1 MTRSFASTA
10 SRWAAAIW
18 TRMRQADP
26 EAGTGRDPDANT
38 TSQLRPADI
47 SGKGTFRSQQG
58 AFVTRVPRLMGHR
71 VAVHARRG
79 LASALMATLPFV
91 AASLSASAE
100 EIRIVMTSE
109 PQDLDPGNLEFRFT
123 GQIARHNV
131 IEGLLLHDL
140 RTQEL
145 RPRLA
150 TSWERTG
157 DLTWRFSLRDGVTFH
172 DGAPFNADA
181 VLASYERL
189 MVPEIEQVNRSRFF
203 EGLDLTLTRVDDL
216 TVDVELNRAEPLFL
230 QRFANLPIV
239 SPNMPRDA
247 LSRAPVGTG
256 PFRFVEWN
264 AGVQIV
270 LERFDDYWGDAP
282 ETTRA
287 VFMWR
292 NEPTVRASMVQVGEA
307 DLTFSIDE
315 EAATNPATDQ
325 PYVSFEVL
333 YYIIGAWEP
342 PLDDVR
348 VREAVNLSIDR
359 EGLIGTILPAQSVPA
374 VALFGPFTAGHN
386 PDLVPHPYDPERARE
401 LLEEARA
408 DGVAVDTRIQVLGIN
423 GHFPRSDEV
432 LEAVTAM
439 LSASGFNAV
448 SRTMEAGL
456 FRQYRDVPRV
466 EDGPVILQ
474 ANHDNATGDAG
485 TSLARHRCDTVRNPI
500 CDPRIDELLD
510 EGLAAEG
517 EERAAIWRELAR
529 YMHEEVQVDGLIAH
543 RIAFGRVSERV
554 NYTLDG
560 LPESHFFLEEVTY
573 N

>member
-1 MTRSFASTA
+1 MTKRILS
-10 SRWAAAIW
+10 
-18 TRMRQADP
+18 D
-26 EAGTGRDPDANT
+26 
-38 TSQLRPADI
+38 
-47 SGKGTFRSQQG
+47 
-58 AFVTRVPRLMGHR
+58 
-71 VAVHARRG
+71 ARRVG
-79 LASALMATLPFV
+79 LAAVITALMPFTLV
-91 AASLSASAE
+91 SAPAVAE

-109 PQDLDPGNLEFRFT
+109 PQDLDPGNVEFRFT
-123 GQIARHNV
+123 GQVARHSV
-131 IEGLLLHDL
+131 IEGLVLHDL
-140 RTQEL
+140 RTQEIK
-145 RPRLA
+145 PRLA
-150 TSWERTG
+150 TAWERTG
-157 DLTWRFSLRDGVTFH
+157 ELSWRFTLREGVTFH

-181 VLASYERL
+181 VIASYERL

-203 EGLDLTLTRVDDL
+203 EGLELTITQVDEH
-216 TVDVELNRAEPLFL
+216 VIDVNLNRPEPLFL

-239 SPNMPRDA
+239 SPNMSQTE

-256 PFRFVEWN
+256 PFRFVTWD

-270 LERFDDYWGDAP
+270 LERNEDYWGATP

-292 NEPTVRASMVQVGEA
+292 NEPSVRASMVQVGEA

-315 EAATNPATDQ
+315 EAATNDATDQ
-325 PYVSFEVL
+325 AYRSFEVL

-359 EGLIGTILPAQSVPA
+359 EAMFGTILPAQSVPA
-374 VALFGPFTAGHN
+374 VALFGPTTTGHN
-386 PDLVPHPYDPERARE
+386 PDLAPHPYDPERARA
-401 LLEEARA
+401 LLAEARA
-408 DGVAVDTRIQVLGIN
+408 DGVPVDTQIQVLGIN

-439 LSASGFNAV
+439 LSASGFNVV

-456 FRQYRDVPRV
+456 FRQYRDKPRV
-466 EDGPVILQ
+466 EEGPVLLQ

-485 TSLARHRCDTVRNPI
+485 TSLARHRCETVRNPI
-500 CDPRIDELLD
+500 CDSRIDEMLD
-510 EGLAAEG
+510 AGFAAEG

-529 YMHEEVQVDGLIAH
+529 YMHQEVQVDGLIAH
-543 RIAFGRVSERV
+543 RVAFGRVAERV